1 LAISTI
7 FLSLKY
13 DTIPPPKVF
22 IGFVLFFYCQV
33 VEVPPLPEKNSSL
46 NPPAFVFPFVVNFLS
61 FVKKIEK
68 NLGKHVFFV

>member
-1 LAISTI
+1 
-7 FLSLKY
+7 
-13 DTIPPPKVF
+13 
-22 IGFVLFFYCQV
+22 V